1 MVDRVTQIRRTSS
14 ELAERLGR
22 DPSDDEL
29 AAEMNLP
36 VSRITLLKSVSRK
49 PASLDSPLG
58 DDEGST
64 LGEVVP
70 DEKAANPYER
80 LQSKSLVGDVN
91 SVLAQLEPRE
101 ADIIRLRFGLE
112 GLEPLTLEEVGDKIG
127 VTRERVRQLQ
137 EQALRQLRKNMSSM
151 EKQRTVEEI
160 KEEQRIAERAQI
172 LKGILEQANL
182 A

>member
-1 MVDRVTQIRRTSS
+1 
-14 ELAERLGR
+14 
-22 DPSDDEL
+22 
-29 AAEMNLP
+29 
-36 VSRITLLKSVSRK
+36 
-49 PASLDSPLG
+49 
-58 DDEGST
+58 
-64 LGEVVP
+64 
-70 DEKAANPYER
+70 
-80 LQSKSLVGDVN
+80 
-91 SVLAQLEPRE
+91 
-101 ADIIRLRFGLE
+101 LE

-151 EKQRTVEEI
+151 EKQRTIEEI